1 MDVLVE
7 ALSVNGMLSNS
18 MAQEMLETEAGWGQR
33 INKWSGFLMHHGERY
48 NRQAVA
54 IAAYNLEL
62 GNIKGPISKE
72 AKIAA
77 AKKAIDATER
87 VNGSIGASTA
97 PRYAQGGF
105 GSVVF
110 MFKRFGLNMA
120 RYIINTANQALKK
133 ITPGMSQADIDEA
146 KKERAIARYQIT
158 GILGA
163 TALFAGV
170 QGLPF
175 FGELM
180 SLINLI
186 FTDDDEESA
195 EVILQKYLQEPFYNG
210 ALNYLTGAEIASR
223 ISLSGLI
230 FRENKIEKDQS
241 LLYDLVETL
250 GGPAVGVFMN
260 AERGVGLLS
269 QGETYRGIEAMM
281 PSVIKSAM
289 KSVRYGTEGAT
300 TLRRDEIVPLSNMD
314 VAMQFLGYT
323 PGVYARTQERVSGQ
337 KRIDESVRVEKRNL
351 YRKYYLAYL
360 EGDFEEMRSVLK
372 DMQEFSLQNPEEAIT
387 GANLSRSLNSNLQRS
402 KEMIGGVSFSPN
414 YRPRAVQEI
423 SEFDEDTSLWA
434 S

>member
-7 ALSVNGMLSNS
+7 VLSANGMLSNS
-18 MAQEMLETEAGWGQR
+18 MAQEMLETDAGWGQK

-48 NRQAVA
+48 NRQAMA

-62 GNIKGPISKE
+62 GKTAGPVSKE
-72 AKIAA
+72 AKLAA
-77 AKKAIDATER
+77 AMKAVGITER
-87 VNGSIGASTA
+87 VNGSIGAATA
-97 PRYAQGGF
+97 PRHALGSV

-110 MFKRFGLNMA
+110 MFKRFGLHMA
-120 RYIINTANQALKK
+120 RYIINTANQALR
-133 ITPGMSQADIDEA
+133 GAS
-146 KKERAIARYQIT
+146 KEDRAIARYQLT
-158 GILGA
+158 GILGT

-186 FTDDDEESA
+186 FTDDDEEPA
-195 EVILQKYLQEPFYNG
+195 EVLLQKYLQEPFYNG

-223 ISLSGLI
+223 ISMSGLI

-241 LLYDLVETL
+241 ILYDLIETL

-260 AERGVGLLS
+260 TERGVNLLS

-300 TLRRDEIVPLSNMD
+300 TLRRDEVVPLSSTEI
-314 VAMQFLGYT
+314 AMQFLGYT
-323 PGVYARTQERVSGQ
+323 PGAYARKQEQVSGQ
-337 KRIDESVRVEKRNL
+337 KRIDEAIRSKRNAL
-351 YRKYYLAYL
+351 LRKYYLAYL
-360 EGDFEEMRSVLK
+360 EGDFEEVRSVLK
-372 DMQEFSLQNPEEAIT
+372 DTQEFNQKNPESQIT
-387 GANLSRSLNSNLQRS
+387 ADTLSRSLNSNLQRS
-402 KEMIGGVSFSPN
+402 KEMVGGVSYTPN
-414 YRPRAVQEI
+414 YRPRAVQEL

>member
-1 MDVLVE
+1 
-7 ALSVNGMLSNS
+7 
-18 MAQEMLETEAGWGQR
+18 
-33 INKWSGFLMHHGERY
+33 MHHGERF
-48 NRQAVA
+48 NRQAMA

-72 AKIAA
+72 AKLAA
-77 AKKAIDATER
+77 AKKAIEITER
-87 VNGSIGASTA
+87 VNGSIGATTA
-97 PRYAQGGF
+97 PRFAQGSF

-110 MFKRFGLNMA
+110 MFKRFGLHMA
-120 RYIINTANQALKK
+120 RYIINTANQALRGKD
-133 ITPGMSQADIDEA
+133 PV
-146 KKERAIARYQIT
+146 ERKIARYQIT

-186 FTDDDEESA
+186 FTDDDEEPA
-195 EVILQKYLQEPFYNG
+195 EVLLQKYLQEPFYNG
-210 ALNYLTGAEIASR
+210 ALNYLTGAEVASR

-230 FRENKIEKDQS
+230 FRDNKIEKDQS
-241 LLYDLVETL
+241 LLYDLIETFA
-250 GGPAVGVFMN
+250 GPAFGVFMN
-260 AERGVGLLS
+260 TERGVGLLS

-281 PSVIKSAM
+281 PSAIKSVM

-314 VAMQFLGYT
+314 IAMQFLGYT

-337 KRIDESVRVEKRNL
+337 KRVDEAVRSEKRNL

-360 EGDFEEMRSVLK
+360 DGDFEEMRSILK
-372 DMQEFSLQNPEEAIT
+372 DMQEFSLKNPEEQIT
-387 GANLSRSLNSNLQRS
+387 GKKLSQSLNSNLQRS